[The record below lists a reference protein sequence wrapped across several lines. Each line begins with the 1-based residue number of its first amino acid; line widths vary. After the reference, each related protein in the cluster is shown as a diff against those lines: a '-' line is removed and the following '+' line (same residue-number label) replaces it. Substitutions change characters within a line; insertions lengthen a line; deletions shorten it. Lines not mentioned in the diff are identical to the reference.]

1 MFDTGADAEDVVKE
15 KNLLQVSDEKDLEAF
30 VKQAIEQNPVAVE
43 EFKAGKD
50 NALQFLVGKCMALS
64 KGKANP
70 KILQELLRKNL
81 SK

>member
-1 MFDTGADAEDVVKE
+1 MFNTGVDAEDIVKE
-15 KNLLQVSDEKDLEAF
+15 KNLLQVSDTKDLEAF
-30 VKQAIEQNPVAVE
+30 VQKAIEENSVAVE
-43 EFKAGKD
+43 EFKGGKD

-70 KILQELLRKNL
+70 KVIQELLRKNL